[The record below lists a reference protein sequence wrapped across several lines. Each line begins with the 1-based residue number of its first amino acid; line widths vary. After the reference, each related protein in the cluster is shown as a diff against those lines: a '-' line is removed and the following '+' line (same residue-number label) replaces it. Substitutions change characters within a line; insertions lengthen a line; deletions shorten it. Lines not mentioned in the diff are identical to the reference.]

1 MVLAVDVGNTNI
13 VIGLFSGNNLT
24 GVFRL
29 STDLRK
35 TAEEYSFLIKKLVP
49 EWREL
54 GGISISSVVP
64 SLNKVLYQVSQ
75 EYLNLEPL
83 FIDCRL
89 DLGIR
94 LEVDFP
100 EEIGT
105 DRLVNA
111 AAAYNLFGG
120 PVIIADL
127 GTSTTCCAV
136 SSKGCFLGGVIL
148 PGIGISME
156 ALFKSTSKLPRVELA
171 RPPGII
177 GKNTASSLQ
186 AGIYFGY
193 VGMVDKIIGEFI
205 EELGQDST
213 VVATGGFADIVFQ
226 ESAHQSQVI
235 PNLTLEGLRFLYL
248 RNKNLP
254 RELFFAKDNRGNI
267 ECRGVLECLN

>member
-13 VIGLFSGNNLT
+13 VIGLFSGSNLT

-29 STDLRK
+29 STDIRK
-35 TAEEYSFLIKKLVP
+35 TAQEYSVLIKKLVP
-49 EWREL
+49 QWREL
-54 GGISISSVVP
+54 DGISISSVVP
-64 SLNKVLYQVSQ
+64 PLNGVLYQVCR

-83 FIDCRL
+83 FIDCRS
-89 DLGIR
+89 DLGIS

-100 EEIGT
+100 NEIGT

-111 AAAYNLFGG
+111 AAAFNLYGG

-136 SSKGCFLGGVIL
+136 SSGGCFLGGVIL

-156 ALFKSTSKLPRVELA
+156 ALFESTSKLPRVELA
-171 RPPGII
+171 RPLEVI
-177 GKNTASSLQ
+177 GKNTAHSLQ

-205 EELGQDST
+205 HELGQDST

-226 ESAHQSQVI
+226 ESAYTSQIV

-254 RELFFAKDNRGNI
+254 RKTLVG
-267 ECRGVLECLN
+267 